1 MKYKVLVVE
10 DDKDIQRILKDQ
22 LENEGYKA
30 ITADNGSE
38 ALKKFEDYRPDIVIL
53 DLNLPDMDGLEVCK
67 EIRENGDLP
76 IIILTV
82 RDGLSDKLKGFECG
96 ACDYVLKPFEF
107 LELAARIRVHLE
119 RSYGKA
125 AKEYDF
131 GYLKILPVNK
141 EVFVNGKKIRLTKK
155 EFELLELFCK
165 NKGKVLSRDYIK
177 KKIWPNE
184 EIYPWSRIVDVYV
197 RRLRE
202 KLERDPK
209 DPRIIVTYP
218 GLGYKFEPLNEK
230 ED

>member
-1 MKYKVLVVE
+1 MVRKL
-10 DDKDIQRILKDQ
+10 
-22 LENEGYKA
+22 
-30 ITADNGSE
+30 
-38 ALKKFEDYRPDIVIL
+38 
-53 DLNLPDMDGLEVCK
+53 GL
-67 EIRENGDLP
+67 L
-76 IIILTV
+76 
-82 RDGLSDKLKGFECG
+82 
-96 ACDYVLKPFEF
+96 
-107 LELAARIRVHLE
+107 
-119 RSYGKA
+119 
-125 AKEYDF
+125 
-131 GYLKILPVNK
+131 
-141 EVFVNGKKIRLTKK
+141 KK